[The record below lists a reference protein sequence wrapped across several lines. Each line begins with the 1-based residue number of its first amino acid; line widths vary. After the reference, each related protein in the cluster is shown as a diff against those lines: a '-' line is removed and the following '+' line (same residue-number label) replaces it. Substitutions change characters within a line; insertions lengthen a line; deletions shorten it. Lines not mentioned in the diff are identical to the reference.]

1 MTSHRRRRGF
11 PPHRDDVD
19 EPIRA
24 ADLRQVRRLFVFL
37 KPYRM
42 PLGAAI
48 IAVVVASAMGL
59 VFPLVIGRLVDTA
72 LTETVGGDAATLNRI
87 ALILLAVF
95 AVQAVF
101 NYIQYFQLA
110 AVGEGVVADLR
121 TSLYSHLMLL
131 SVTFFESRKT
141 GEITSRLTSDVAVVQ
156 ATVSQSVASAASQTL
171 TLIGGVVMLFVI
183 SARLT
188 VTVLLIV
195 PVLILAARFFGRRL
209 ERLSTA
215 FQDRVAEANA
225 TAEEA
230 IAGIRV
236 VQWFGAEDTLVDR
249 YSGSIADSYRLALRR
264 ARLRALFIPAVQFSV
279 FATISLVLW
288 LGGRLVL
295 AGDISGGDLVTFL
308 LYTFT
313 VAGAIGSF
321 TGLYTQLQEALGA
334 SRRIFEILDEG
345 SDIADPPDPI
355 ELDAVAGHVTFE
367 QVSFAYSDRDGAV
380 LSDVTLEAKPGSVV
394 ALVGPSG
401 AGKSTLVQLIARFY
415 DPTDGSIAVDGIEL
429 RTVRVA
435 DLRRHM
441 AAVPQDT
448 HLFSG
453 TIADNI
459 RMGKVDATDTE
470 VVDAATA
477 ANAHEF
483 ITGFPDG
490 YATVVGERGVKLS
503 GGQRQRVAIARALLK
518 DPRILILDEATS
530 ALDSESEAVVQ
541 DALALL
547 MAGRTTFVIAHRLS
561 TVRDA
566 DQIVALDEGKVVEIG
581 THDELLAANG
591 LYADLAQRQFQETGH
606 DTPHLANGLPESAD
620 TSREDA
626 ASATTF

>member
-1 MTSHRRRRGF
+1 MTSRRGRRG
-11 PPHRDDVD
+11 PAHPEDLD

-24 ADLRQVRRLFVFL
+24 ADLRQVRRLFAFL
-37 KPYRM
+37 RAYRVR
-42 PLGAAI
+42 LGV
-48 IAVVVASAMGL
+48 AVVAVVLASAMGL
-59 VFPLVIGRLVDTA
+59 VFPLVIGQLVDTA
-72 LTETVGGDAATLNRI
+72 LSDTAQGDPSSLNRI
-87 ALILLAVF
+87 AVILLGVF

-101 NYIQYFQLA
+101 NYVQHYQLA

-121 TSLYSHLMLL
+121 TRLYSHLMLL

-171 TLIGGVVMLFVI
+171 TLLGGVVMLFVI
-183 SARLT
+183 SAQLTLT
-188 VTVLLIV
+188 VLAIV
-195 PVLILAARFFGRRL
+195 PVLILAARYFGRRL
-209 ERLSTA
+209 ERVSTA

-236 VQWFGAEDTLVDR
+236 VQWFGAEGTLVDR

-264 ARLRALFIPAVQFSV
+264 ARLRALFIPTVQFAV

-295 AGDISGGDLVTFL
+295 AGSITGGDLVTFL

-321 TGLYTQLQEALGA
+321 TGLYTQLKEALGA
-334 SRRIFEILDEG
+334 SRRIFEILDQG
-345 SDIADPPDPI
+345 SDIEDPAEPV
-355 ELDAVAGHVTFE
+355 ELSGVSGAVRFRN
-367 QVSFAYSDRDGAV
+367 VSFAYSDRAGEV
-380 LSDVTLEAKPGSVV
+380 LTDISLQAAPGEVI

-415 DPTDGSIAVDGIEL
+415 DPTTGGIEL
-429 RTVRVA
+429 DGVDLRAVGVA
-435 DLRRHM
+435 DLRSHM

-453 TIADNI
+453 SIADNI
-459 RMGKVDATDTE
+459 RMGKIDASDAE
-470 VVDAATA
+470 VSDAATA

-483 ITGFPDG
+483 IMAFPDKYG
-490 YATVVGERGVKLS
+490 TIVGERGVKLS

-518 DPRILILDEATS
+518 NPRILILDEATS

-541 DALALL
+541 DALTVL

-566 DQIVALDEGKVVEIG
+566 DMIVVLDEGKIVESGAHEQLIAKG
-581 THDELLAANG
+581 G
-591 LYADLAQRQFQETGH
+591 LYAELAQRQFRGPSSEETTH
-606 DTPHLANGLPESAD
+606 PNGASD
-620 TSREDA
+620 
-626 ASATTF
+626 ASAGGQLRPVELPR